1 MTTRLLIG
9 YVLLALLLGA
19 SALGVWWAYRNSEGG
34 VERRQKRARRAR
46 RKARREESANDE
58 TAAAD

>member
-1 MTTRLLIG
+1 MTTRLLTG

-19 SALGVWWAYRNSEGG
+19 SALGVWWAYRNSERG
-34 VERRQKRARRAR
+34 VDRRKKLARRAR
-46 RKARREESANDE
+46 RKARREESADEE